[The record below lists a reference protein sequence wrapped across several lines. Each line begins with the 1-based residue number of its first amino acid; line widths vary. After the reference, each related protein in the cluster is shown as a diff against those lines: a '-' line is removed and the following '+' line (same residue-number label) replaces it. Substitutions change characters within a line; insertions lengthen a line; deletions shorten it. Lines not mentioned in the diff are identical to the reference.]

1 MKSSPVSEDGK
12 DWNKVVFAPMPLV
25 CNGIL
30 RTWSDGVGSSCSAH
44 GSLTEMPTTKM
55 IRSFDNTSATANCAR
70 WLWHRFRTT
79 LIIAR
84 FKIHAHDFCGC
95 FIPALVRTDIIE
107 ERHLKQGQDKCAE
120 GVHVSKLATCK
131 KKTL

>member
-12 DWNKVVFAPMPLV
+12 AWNKVVFGPMPLG

-30 RTWSDGVGSSCSAH
+30 RTWSDGVGPSCSAH

-70 WLWHRFRTT
+70 WLWHRFRATS
-79 LIIAR
+79 IIAR
-84 FKIHAHDFCGC
+84 VQSKSTIFVHV
-95 FIPALVRTDIIE
+95 FIPALVRTDTIE
-107 ERHLKQGQDKCAE
+107 ERHRWQGRDKCAE
-120 GVHVSKLATCK
+120 GVHVSKLAACK

>member
-30 RTWSDGVGSSCSAH
+30 RTWSDGVGPSCSAH
-44 GSLTEMPTTKM
+44 GSLIEMPTTKM
-55 IRSFDNTSATANCAR
+55 IRSFDNTLATANCAR
-70 WLWHRFRTT
+70 WLWHRFRTA

-95 FIPALVRTDIIE
+95 FIPALERTDIIE
-107 ERHLKQGQDKCAE
+107 ERHLKQG
-120 GVHVSKLATCK
+120 
-131 KKTL
+131 